1 MLMTYENILNLFRET
16 DWNFHECDR
25 KFQESWAKVE
35 FMNDL
40 PPLCLKYLKKT
51 EVAKVSMSPA

>member
-1 MLMTYENILNLFRET
+1 MTYENILNLFQET
-16 DWNFHECDR
+16 DWSFHECDR

-40 PPLCLKYLKKT
+40 QTALSKVFKKT
-51 EVAKVSMSPA
+51 EAAKLLM